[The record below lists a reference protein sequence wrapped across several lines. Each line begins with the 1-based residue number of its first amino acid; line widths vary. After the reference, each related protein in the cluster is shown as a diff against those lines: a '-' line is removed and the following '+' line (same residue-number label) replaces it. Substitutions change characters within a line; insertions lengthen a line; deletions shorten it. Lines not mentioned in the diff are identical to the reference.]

1 MTELNDPAHRA
12 GRRAHIED
20 TLAQYPDID
29 KKALADLLKWFRKE
43 ATSLDVGMIASD
55 TKLGEKYQLIKADHL
70 ARFGLSDLLW
80 LTGFFA
86 IGGGLIALIF
96 WAGS

>member
-1 MTELNDPAHRA
+1 MTEFNDPADRA
-12 GRRAHIED
+12 ERRAYVED
-20 TLAQYPDID
+20 KLGHYPDID
-29 KKALADLLKWFRKE
+29 KEELADLLKWFRKE

-55 TKLGEKYQLIKADHL
+55 SKLGEKYQLIKADHL

-80 LTGFFA
+80 FIGFFT